1 MMRIGE
7 INLSRKK
14 WFQCLMV
21 SGIFFFITLS
31 AWGVEVVDDAARIVK
46 LKMPAKR
53 IVSLAPYLTEILF
66 AAGAGSTLVG
76 TVNYSDY
83 PKQALQI
90 PRVGNYDN
98 FDVERILALKPDL
111 IIAWQ
116 SGNPTVH
123 VERLRNLGLA
133 IYMGEP
139 RVFEDVPRN
148 LERLGKLA
156 GTAHT
161 AQQAAAAFRQR
172 YTRLQQRYS
181 SRPTVSVFYEI
192 WNQPLMTVNGEHLI
206 SRMMQLCGGRNVFAG
221 LTPLAPVIDLE
232 AVLKAD
238 PEAIMASGMNEKS
251 PEWLEHWRQY
261 PSLRAIRG
269 NNLFF
274 IPPDLMQRN
283 GPRILDGA
291 EQVCQYL
298 ERARARRVKH

>member
-1 MMRIGE
+1 M
-7 INLSRKK
+7 NVSCKK
-14 WFQCLMV
+14 RFHSLTV
-21 SGIFFFITLS
+21 TGILFIISSS
-31 AWGVEVVDDAARIVK
+31 AWGVEVVDDAGRNVT
-46 LKMPAKR
+46 LNRPAQR
-53 IVSLAPYLTEILF
+53 IVSLAPYLTEIVF

-83 PKQALQI
+83 PRQALQI

-98 FDVERILALKPDL
+98 FDIERILALKPDL
-111 IIAWQ
+111 VVAWQ
-116 SGNPTVH
+116 SGNPTVQ
-123 VERLRNLGLA
+123 VERLRNLGLT
-133 IYMGEP
+133 IYLGEP

-148 LERLGKLA
+148 IERLGKLA
-156 GTAHT
+156 GNAQT

-172 YTRLQQRYS
+172 YTRLHQRYA
-181 SRPTVSVFYEI
+181 SRPTLSVFYEI

-206 SRMMQLCGGRNVFAG
+206 SRMMQLCGGRNVFTE

-238 PEAIMASGMNEKS
+238 PEVIIASGMNEQS

-291 EQVCQYL
+291 EQVCRYL
-298 ERARARRVKH
+298 EQARVRRAKH